1 MEDNNNKEQET
12 GEKSKKGT
20 SFKRFLCFLVIIGL
34 IWWFNNYTLK
44 TTDTVYSSSKVKTPF
59 RIAIVSDLHAHR
71 LSISS
76 KTILRHLEYADPDAV
91 FILGDMYSRNSPQN
105 EIDIAVNV
113 ISDIVSDGYPTYF
126 VSGEHDTSPGYFE
139 AVADTGAVVMNYKQ
153 QYLDI
158 KGNRIQLIGIDNVY
172 YSPTFDLHNEFT
184 VDESCFSILLAHI
197 PNFEKFAEFGADL
210 TLCAD
215 SHGGFVQLPFG
226 LGPVIDPESTDI
238 LFPEIV
244 GDSSAVY
251 DKGWFLYNGGA
262 MYITSGIGDSP
273 APVRFNN
280 RPEVVAMD
288 IIPAKGGSSH
298 EN

>member
-1 MEDNNNKEQET
+1 MEEINNTEQKTEEIPRKR
-12 GEKSKKGT
+12 GF
-20 SFKRFLCFLVIIGL
+20 FKRFLLFLVIIAL

-44 TTDTVYSSSKVKTPF
+44 TTETVYSSAKVKTPF
-59 RIAIVSDLHAHR
+59 RIAIVSDLHVHTG
-71 LSISS
+71 SISS
-76 KTILRHLEYADPDAV
+76 RTILRHLEGSDPDVV
-91 FILGDMYSRNSPQN
+91 FVLGDMYSRSSPQN
-105 EIDIAVNV
+105 EIDMAVKAV
-113 ISDIVSDGYPTYF
+113 ADIVNDGFTTYF
-126 VSGEHDTSPGYFE
+126 VSGEHDTSPDYIK
-139 AVADTGAVVMNYKQ
+139 AVGDSGAVVMNYKQ

-184 VDESCFSILLAHI
+184 VDESSFSILLAHI
-197 PNFEKFAEFGADL
+197 PNYEKFSEFGTDL

-226 LGPVIDPESTDI
+226 LGPVIDPGSTDI

-244 GDSSAVY
+244 GDKSVVY
-251 DKGWFLYNGGA
+251 DKGWFKYDGGA
-262 MYITSGIGDSP
+262 MFITSGIGDSP

-280 RPEVVAMD
+280 RPEIAVID
-288 IIPAKGGSSH
+288 ILPAKGGSSD